1 MVRCLIIT
9 VPCLSRML
17 SNEHRLDFLCF
28 DHLCVCL
35 WCYVYMYT
43 VDVANIFVTCAFH
56 CLMEQLSSALVDV
69 RGVLY
74 NICVFYYCD
83 CLLCHERFCFLNGL

>member
-1 MVRCLIIT
+1 MT

-28 DHLCVCL
+28 DHLYVCL

-43 VDVANIFVTCAFH
+43 VDVSNIFVTCAFH
-56 CLMEQLSSALVDV
+56 CLMEQLSSALVNV

-74 NICVFYYCD
+74 NICILFYFNAIVCYAMND
-83 CLLCHERFCFLNGL
+83 FAYGMV

>member
-1 MVRCLIIT
+1 MSNNYCSLFVKD
-9 VPCLSRML
+9 VV
-17 SNEHRLDFLCF
+17 NEHRLDFLCF
-28 DHLCVCL
+28 DHLYVCL

-69 RGVLY
+69 R
-74 NICVFYYCD
+74 VFCIIYV
-83 CLLCHERFCFLNGL
+83 FVF